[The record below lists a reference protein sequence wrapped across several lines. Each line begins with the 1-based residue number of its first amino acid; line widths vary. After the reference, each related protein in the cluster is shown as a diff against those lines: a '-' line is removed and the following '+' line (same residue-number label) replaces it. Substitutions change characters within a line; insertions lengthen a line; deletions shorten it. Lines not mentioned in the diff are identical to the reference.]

1 MVHQIGTVRSDAEA
15 GRMKYIWQVR
25 HSGLLG
31 LKYFVAVQG
40 HLVRGGDAPSV
51 KPEPSEDEDVKPS
64 LETGGAV
71 LRAVV
76 DAALVGLRDQDDDV
90 RSAGAATLIPLAAAL
105 VEQLPKKLKEVVDVL
120 WACLG
125 DLKDDLSSSV
135 GGVMDLLGSLILF
148 VPSSPLSSDAHS
160 LSQPSYS
167 DSQRSSTCCN
177 RPRWSKPFPFRLSFL
192 LVLTALPTTLE
203 PPYPL
208 SSLDYSPSSAM
219 SFLPSVSPS
228 STPSSS
234 SSNFPRSTTAG
245 SILVS
250 SA

>member
-1 MVHQIGTVRSDAEA
+1 MVHQIGTIRSDADA

-40 HLVRGGDAPSV
+40 HLVRGGDAPAV

-105 VEQLPKKLKEVVDVL
+105 VEQLPNKLKEVVDVL

-135 GGVMDLLGSLILF
+135 GGVMDLLGSLIIFVPSSSLLRPFF
-148 VPSSPLSSDAHS
+148 VPSSPFSSDA
-160 LSQPSYS
+160 QIA
-167 DSQRSSTCCN
+167 
-177 RPRWSKPFPFRLSFL
+177 
-192 LVLTALPTTLE
+192 LTAKLLG
-203 PPYPL
+203 YPAV
-208 SSLDYSPSSAM
+208 LDLLQSPSM
-219 SFLPSVSPS
+219 E
-228 STPSSS
+228 
-234 SSNFPRSTTAG
+234 
-245 SILVS
+245 
-250 SA
+250 